1 MFKTSFGMY
10 SPVDFETYKK
20 IKKIKAAINVS
31 QLKAARFYKWQK
43 KMPHNRKSPE
53 PKVCDLFFDK
63 KEKQGYHFGSWDKTL
78 RAYERIYYTTEYY
91 TISDLAKD
99 YRILW
104 NQIKYVRVNPDDL
117 PDITIPDNLDDIY
130 EKSKEYVDNYS
141 SKQKV

>member
-1 MFKTSFGMY
+1 MFKTGFGMY

-43 KMPHNRKSPE
+43 KMVHNRKAPE

-63 KEKQGYHFGSWDKTL
+63 KEKQGYHYGPWNNAE

-99 YRILW
+99 YRMLW
-104 NQIKYVRVNPDDL
+104 NQIRYVRVNPDDVQSVNVPENIDEL
-117 PDITIPDNLDDIY
+117 Y
-130 EKSKEYVDNYS
+130 EISKEYVDSYS
-141 SKQKV
+141 RKQKV